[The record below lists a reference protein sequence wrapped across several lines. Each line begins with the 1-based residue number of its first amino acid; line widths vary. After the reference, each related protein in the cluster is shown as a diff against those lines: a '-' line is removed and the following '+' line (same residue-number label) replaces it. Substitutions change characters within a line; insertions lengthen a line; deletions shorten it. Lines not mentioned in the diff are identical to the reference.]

1 MTNYLF
7 LLLNKFKSWRE
18 AKATESKQPLS
29 RENAYVLST
38 IGNKHGKY
46 SEITENYHKIV
57 LQNIE
62 TAAKLGDTYLLQKH
76 PSCLSPSDK
85 EELVDFLANLGYNVL
100 FFDSR
105 VLLITW
111 IYPASDYQKQ

>member
-76 PSCLSPSDK
+76 PSWLSPSDK
-85 EELVDFLANLGYNVL
+85 EELIDFLAELGYNICYT
-100 FFDSR
+100 DSR
-105 VLLITW
+105 VTLITW
-111 IYPASDYQKQ
+111 VYSPKDYSK